1 MWTRPDDDCT
11 KAAVLFVLVQRRP
24 QRFPFI
30 AVTSKRMSPEQYRRP
45 KILFFSFF
53 LNPADGERSRK
64 ETTWAKK
71 MVLWYTM
78 EWWRFPITRQTRR
91 RGGKKKGTNGTVRLD
106 YRQCIEAPTRTIS
119 SSLPTSAAGRVAAFF
134 FPFAIIGSFQN
145 SHTAAE
151 WNRNNNSN
159 SPKRK
164 VTFNAVVYIYTLY
177 GRQWLRPAF
186 QILIRKNQVPY
197 CLPPSRLDFWCTAVV
212 RRRRIITAICLFFF
226 FYRTAEKRIGPAG
239 LNVVPS

>member
-71 MVLWYTM
+71 MVLWYTV

-197 CLPPSRLDFWCTAVV
+197 CLPPSRLDF
-212 RRRRIITAICLFFF
+212 
-226 FYRTAEKRIGPAG
+226 
-239 LNVVPS
+239 

>member
-1 MWTRPDDDCT
+1 MNPTR
-11 KAAVLFVLVQRRP
+11 RRLHKS
-24 QRFPFI
+24 RGTFCACSASASTF
-30 AVTSKRMSPEQYRRP
+30 SFYRRYV
-45 KILFFSFF
+45 KTNVSGTVSSSKDSFFLFF

-71 MVLWYTM
+71 MVLWYTV

-159 SPKRK
+159 NNPKRK

-197 CLPPSRLDFWCTAVV
+197 FSLPPSRLDF
-212 RRRRIITAICLFFF
+212 
-226 FYRTAEKRIGPAG
+226 
-239 LNVVPS
+239 